1 MKTEITLYLNE
12 DELTKLLEAKTIV
25 AGIGIL
31 FHADEVIRRVADQ
44 AYDSLHYLIHHS
56 QREEYLNHNNQEEE
70 EE

>member
-31 FHADEVIRRVADQ
+31 FHEDEKIRRVADQ

-56 QREEYLNHNNQEEE
+56 QQEEYLNRNIQEEE
-70 EE
+70 